1 MWSSCACTVPLLQK
15 CCGPEAGRNVRVV
28 ALFSN
33 SEKVDGRV
41 MPMMEQNSVPV
52 TADSMGKILIL
63 IPVDNSHALDSKQD
77 GFGILHVVVDKDPCE
92 LQGKTN

>member
-1 MWSSCACTVPLLQK
+1 
-15 CCGPEAGRNVRVV
+15 
-28 ALFSN
+28 
-33 SEKVDGRV
+33 

-63 IPVDNSHALDSKQD
+63 VPVDNSHALDSKQD